1 MPVEAKRHIFLC
13 ATPTKP
19 KCHGNDMGA
28 RCWQYLKQRL
38 SELGYAIPQK
48 GIDRSKVDCL
58 RVCHN
63 GPVALVYPEG
73 VYYQELTPEKLER
86 IIQEHLIGGR
96 LVEEYLHQSPY
107 RLLRE

>member
-1 MPVEAKRHIFLC
+1 
-13 ATPTKP
+13 
-19 KCHGNDMGA
+19 MGA

-38 SELGYAIPQK
+38 SELGYPIPQK

-73 VYYQELTPEKLER
+73 VYYQALTPEKLER

-96 LVEEYLHQSPY
+96 VVEAYLHQSPY
-107 RLLRE
+107 RLLKE